1 MTNLTSV
8 FGDPVVIDEQGGG
21 IGGLGFGF
29 GPLFLVI
36 LDVLDEGTR
45 GLSGVVCW
53 GWDQIVDE
61 TPV

>member
-1 MTNLTSV
+1 MINLTSV
-8 FGDPVVIDEQGGG
+8 FGDPVVIDEQRGR

-29 GPLFLVI
+29 GPLLLVI
-36 LDVLDEGTR
+36 LDGLDEGTR
-45 GLSGVVCW
+45 GLSGVIWW